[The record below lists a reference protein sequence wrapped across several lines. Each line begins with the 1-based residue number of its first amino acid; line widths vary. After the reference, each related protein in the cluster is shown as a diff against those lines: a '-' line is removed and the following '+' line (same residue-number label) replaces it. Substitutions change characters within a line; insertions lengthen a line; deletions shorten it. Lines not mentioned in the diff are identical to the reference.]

1 MILVSVI
8 IGYLLGVLPF
18 LVYFLITSD
27 IRFGKKDNSSSDV
40 DSLLNEW
47 LNGKPNEEKSITPND
62 LYEEYITGKEST
74 KKEIK

>member
-27 IRFGKKDNSSSDV
+27 IRFRKKDNSSSDV

>member
-18 LVYFLITSD
+18 LVYFLITLD
-27 IRFGKKDNSSSDV
+27 IRFRKKDNSSSDV

>member
-27 IRFGKKDNSSSDV
+27 SRFRKKDNSSSDV